1 MVRFDCTTAAGL
13 RDALA
18 RTHLEPFG
26 QMAEDALRIVGER
39 VVEYASTC
47 SVATLFETSRELR
60 GHTNAWWRAHAGM
73 LKHFEERLYAAAA
86 AEGRTLP
93 CYTRRLDAGRND
105 PIGEWEAPPW
115 HPRDLVKYEEHWG
128 IVPDERPS
136 ANEMSWKVLKNI
148 GTWTHVLTTRIHM
161 EYLAWQ
167 LHPIPG
173 FRVELVKRRHDIGT
187 PSLYT
192 WKVTVPGPQG
202 SFLQNYEYD
211 TLWEFPYG
219 YPYNP
224 PKILFQPGI
233 SHYSV
238 KHTNSPGNAW
248 ELHDCPPGTPWT
260 DVLTEKKYDTSAWYR
275 GFRNRDLM
283 IHLQDFLVNVCEE
296 NAAHPESMRLLLRS
310 VPGEEHDRLRMDD
323 EARLA
328 YSTRLRDSGRAVVRD
343 QTRPFGHRA
352 VPHIVCSL
360 WEDNEDDDERAHRLG
375 GLLGPERALD
385 HVVLPKALRT
395 DQDYP
400 PGSYVP

>member
-1 MVRFDCTTAAGL
+1 MKRFDCTTAAGL

-18 RTHLEPFG
+18 RTHLETLD
-26 QMAEDALRIVGER
+26 MAEDALRIVGER

-148 GTWTHVLTTRIHM
+148 GTWTHVLTTRIHL

-202 SFLQNYEYD
+202 SFLQNYEFD

-224 PKILFQPGI
+224 PRIVFDPSIFHFCVLNNPQRGI
-233 SHYSV
+233 WQV
-238 KHTNSPGNAW
+238 ADAPRGFV
-248 ELHDCPPGTPWT
+248 WT
-260 DVLTEKKYDTSAWYR
+260 DVLLERRFESAWHP

-283 IHLQDFLVNVCEE
+283 LHLQDFLVNVCEE
-296 NAAHPESMRLLLRS
+296 KPAHTEATTLWLERIPMQHEADQ
-310 VPGEEHDRLRMDD
+310 VRLRMDD

-328 YSTRLRDSGRAVVRD
+328 YSTRLRDSGRAVIRD

-352 VPHIVCSL
+352 VQHVVC
-360 WEDNEDDDERAHRLG
+360 NPVDDDEEVLEE
-375 GLLGPERALD
+375 LLGPERALD
-385 HVVLPKALRT
+385 HVVLPKAFR
-395 DQDYP
+395 DPGEDYP
-400 PGSYVP
+400 PGGYVP

>member
-18 RTHLEPFG
+18 RTHLEPFPG
-26 QMAEDALRIVGER
+26 MAEDALRIVGER

-47 SVATLFETSRELR
+47 SVAYLFEINRELR
-60 GHTNAWWRAHAGM
+60 GHTNAWWRAHANM

-86 AEGRTLP
+86 AESRTLP
-93 CYTRRLDAGRND
+93 PYTRRVDAGRHD

-115 HPRDLVKYEEHWG
+115 HPRDLIKYEEHWG
-128 IVPDERPS
+128 IVANERPS
-136 ANEMSWKVLKNI
+136 SNEMSWKVLKNV
-148 GTWTHVLTTRIHM
+148 GTWTRVLTIRMHV
-161 EYLAWQ
+161 EYLAWK

-173 FRVELVKRRHDIGT
+173 FRVELVKPRHDIGT

-224 PKILFQPGI
+224 PRIVFDPSIFHFCVLNNPQRGI
-233 SHYSV
+233 WQV
-238 KHTNSPGNAW
+238 ADAPRGFV
-248 ELHDCPPGTPWT
+248 WT
-260 DVLTEKKYDTSAWYR
+260 DVLLERRFESAWHP

-283 IHLQDFLVNVCEE
+283 LHLQDFLVNVCEE
-296 NAAHPESMRLLLRS
+296 KPAHTEATTLWLERIPMQHEADQ
-310 VPGEEHDRLRMDD
+310 VRLRMDD
-323 EARLA
+323 AARLA
-328 YSTRLRDSGRAVVRD
+328 YSTRLRDSGRAVIRD

-352 VPHIVCSL
+352 VQHVVC
-360 WEDNEDDDERAHRLG
+360 NPVDDDEEVLEE
-375 GLLGPERALD
+375 LLGPERALD
-385 HVVLPKALRT
+385 HVVLPKAFR
-395 DQDYP
+395 DPGEDYP
-400 PGSYVP
+400 LAGSYVP

>member
-1 MVRFDCTTAAGL
+1 
-13 RDALA
+13 
-18 RTHLEPFG
+18 
-26 QMAEDALRIVGER
+26 MAEDALRIVGER

-224 PKILFQPGI
+224 PRIVFDPSIFHFCVLNNPQRGI
-233 SHYSV
+233 WQV
-238 KHTNSPGNAW
+238 ADAPRGFV
-248 ELHDCPPGTPWT
+248 WT
-260 DVLTEKKYDTSAWYR
+260 DVLLERRFESAWN
-275 GFRNRDLM
+275 GHFRNRDLM
-283 IHLQDFLVNVCEE
+283 LHLQDFLVNVCEE
-296 NAAHPESMRLLLRS
+296 KPAHTEATTLWLERIPMQHEADQ
-310 VPGEEHDRLRMDD
+310 VRLRMDD

-328 YSTRLRDSGRAVVRD
+328 YSTRLRDSGRAVIRD

-352 VPHIVCSL
+352 VQHVVC
-360 WEDNEDDDERAHRLG
+360 NPVDDDEEVLEE
-375 GLLGPERALD
+375 LLGPERALD
-385 HVVLPKALRT
+385 HVVLPKAFR
-395 DQDYP
+395 DPGEDYP
-400 PGSYVP
+400 PGGYVP

>member
-1 MVRFDCTTAAGL
+1 MARFDCTTAAGL

-18 RTHLEPFG
+18 RTQFEPFDL
-26 QMAEDALRIVGER
+26 AEDALRIVGER
-39 VVEYASTC
+39 VVVYANTR
-47 SVATLFETSRELR
+47 SVADLFSSCRELR
-60 GHTNAWWRAHAGM
+60 GLSNAWWRAHADM
-73 LKHFEERLYAAAA
+73 LKYFEERLYDA
-86 AEGRTLP
+86 AEAEARELP
-93 CYTRRLDAGRND
+93 PYTRRVDAGRHD
-105 PIGEWEAPPW
+105 PIGEWEAPPI
-115 HPRDLVKYEEHWG
+115 HPRDLIKYEEHWG
-128 IVPDERPS
+128 IVANERPS
-136 ANEMSWKVLKNI
+136 SNEMSWKVLKNV
-148 GTWTHVLTTRIHM
+148 GTWTRVLTIRMHV
-161 EYLAWQ
+161 EYLAWK

-173 FRVELVKRRHDIGT
+173 FRVELVKPRHDIGT

-224 PKILFQPGI
+224 PRIVFDPSIFHFCVLNNPQRGI
-233 SHYSV
+233 WQV
-238 KHTNSPGNAW
+238 ADAPRGFV
-248 ELHDCPPGTPWT
+248 WT
-260 DVLTEKKYDTSAWYR
+260 DVLLERRFESAWHP

-283 IHLQDFLVNVCEE
+283 LHLQDFLVNVCEE

-310 VPGEEHDRLRMDD
+310 VPGEEHDRLRLDD

>member
-13 RDALA
+13 RDALT

-47 SVATLFETSRELR
+47 SVAYLFEINRELR
-60 GHTNAWWRAHAGM
+60 GHTNAWWRAHANM

-86 AEGRTLP
+86 AESRTLP
-93 CYTRRLDAGRND
+93 PYTRRVDAGRHD

-115 HPRDLVKYEEHWG
+115 HPRDLIKYEEHWG
-128 IVPDERPS
+128 IVANERPS
-136 ANEMSWKVLKNI
+136 SNEMSWKVLKNV
-148 GTWTHVLTTRIHM
+148 GTWTRVLTIRMHV
-161 EYLAWQ
+161 EYLAWK

-173 FRVELVKRRHDIGT
+173 FRVELVKPRHDIGT

-202 SFLQNYEYD
+202 SFLQNYEFD

-224 PKILFQPGI
+224 PRIVFDPSIFHFCVLNNPQRGI
-233 SHYSV
+233 WQV
-238 KHTNSPGNAW
+238 ADAPRGFV
-248 ELHDCPPGTPWT
+248 WT
-260 DVLTEKKYDTSAWYR
+260 DVLLERRFESAWHP

-283 IHLQDFLVNVCEE
+283 LHLQDFLVNVCEE
-296 NAAHPESMRLLLRS
+296 KPAHTEATTLWLERIPMQHEADQ
-310 VPGEEHDRLRMDD
+310 VRLRMDD

-328 YSTRLRDSGRAVVRD
+328 YSTRLRDSGRAVIRD

-352 VPHIVCSL
+352 VQHVVC
-360 WEDNEDDDERAHRLG
+360 NPVDDDEEVLEE
-375 GLLGPERALD
+375 LLGPERALD
-385 HVVLPKALRT
+385 HVVLPKAFR
-395 DQDYP
+395 DPGEDYP
-400 PGSYVP
+400 PGGYVP

>member
-1 MVRFDCTTAAGL
+1 MARFDCTTAAGL

-18 RTHLEPFG
+18 RTHLETLD
-26 QMAEDALRIVGER
+26 MAEDALRIVGER

-47 SVATLFETSRELR
+47 SVAYLFEISRELR

-115 HPRDLVKYEEHWG
+115 HPRDLIKYEEHWG
-128 IVPDERPS
+128 IVANERPS
-136 ANEMSWKVLKNI
+136 SNEMSWKVLKNV
-148 GTWTHVLTTRIHM
+148 GTWTRVLTIRMHV
-161 EYLAWQ
+161 EYLAWK

-173 FRVELVKRRHDIGT
+173 FRVELVKPRHDIGT

-202 SFLQNYEYD
+202 SFLQNYEFD

-224 PKILFQPGI
+224 PRIVFDPSIFHFCVLNNPQRGI
-233 SHYSV
+233 WQV
-238 KHTNSPGNAW
+238 ADAPRGFV
-248 ELHDCPPGTPWT
+248 WT
-260 DVLTEKKYDTSAWYR
+260 DVLLERRFESAWHP

-283 IHLQDFLVNVCEE
+283 LLLQDFLVNVCEE
-296 NAAHPESMRLLLRS
+296 KPAHTEATTLWLERIPMQHEADQ
-310 VPGEEHDRLRMDD
+310 VRLRMDD
-323 EARLA
+323 AARLA
-328 YSTRLRDSGRAVVRD
+328 YSTRLRDSGRAVIRD

-352 VPHIVCSL
+352 VQHVVC
-360 WEDNEDDDERAHRLG
+360 NPVDDDEEVLEE
-375 GLLGPERALD
+375 LLGPERALD
-385 HVVLPKALRT
+385 HVVLPKAFR
-395 DQDYP
+395 DPGEDYP
-400 PGSYVP
+400 PGGYVP

>member
-1 MVRFDCTTAAGL
+1 MKRFDCTTAAGL

-148 GTWTHVLTTRIHM
+148 GTWTHVLTTRIHL

-202 SFLQNYEYD
+202 SFLQNYEFD

-224 PKILFQPGI
+224 PRIVFDPSIFHFCVLNNPQRGI
-233 SHYSV
+233 WQV
-238 KHTNSPGNAW
+238 ADAPRGFV
-248 ELHDCPPGTPWT
+248 WT
-260 DVLTEKKYDTSAWYR
+260 DVLLERRFESAWHP

-283 IHLQDFLVNVCEE
+283 LHLQDFLVNVCEE
-296 NAAHPESMRLLLRS
+296 KPAHTEATTLWLERIPMQHEADQ
-310 VPGEEHDRLRMDD
+310 VRLRMDD

-328 YSTRLRDSGRAVVRD
+328 YSTRLRDSGRAVIRD

-352 VPHIVCSL
+352 VQHVVC
-360 WEDNEDDDERAHRLG
+360 NPVDDDEEVLEE
-375 GLLGPERALD
+375 LLGPERALD
-385 HVVLPKALRT
+385 HVVLPKAFR
-395 DQDYP
+395 DPGEDYP
-400 PGSYVP
+400 PGGYVP

>member
-1 MVRFDCTTAAGL
+1 MKCFDCTTAAGL

-18 RTHLEPFG
+18 RTHLETLD
-26 QMAEDALRIVGER
+26 MAEDALRIVGER
-39 VVEYASTC
+39 VVVYASTR
-47 SVATLFETSRELR
+47 SVADLFSTSRELR
-60 GHTNAWWRAHAGM
+60 GHTNAWWRAHADM

-148 GTWTHVLTTRIHM
+148 GTWTHVLTTRIHL

-211 TLWEFPYG
+211 TIWEFQYG
-219 YPYNP
+219 YPWNP
-224 PKILFQPGI
+224 PKIVFNNLFHYNVI
-233 SHYSV
+233 S
-238 KHTNSPGNAW
+238 SPRAGASLQLRMDVPN
-248 ELHDCPPGTPWT
+248 GTPWT
-260 DVLTEKKYDTSAWYR
+260 DVLTDRRHESNLWNGDY
-275 GFRNRDLM
+275 RNRDLM
-283 IHLQDFLVNVCEE
+283 LHLQDFLVNVCEE
-296 NAAHPESMRLLLRS
+296 KPAHTESMRILLRMD
-310 VPGEEHDRLRMDD
+310 PGEEDDQGRSTNGRRGTPRLRYTA
-323 EARLA
+323 ARQWP
-328 YSTRLRDSGRAVVRD
+328 GRH
-343 QTRPFGHRA
+343 P
-352 VPHIVCSL
+352 
-360 WEDNEDDDERAHRLG
+360 
-375 GLLGPERALD
+375 
-385 HVVLPKALRT
+385 
-395 DQDYP
+395 
-400 PGSYVP
+400 